1 MEEVNKIKVILV
13 ETMEPPR
20 TIEIND
26 SLASMQEVV
35 GGMIEEYMPYKDDVA
50 LICNEEGKMNGMP
63 LNRAI
68 KNENGMLMDII
79 AGPFFI
85 AYAPIESEKFL
96 SLPDDLEK
104 KYMKKFEKPE
114 RFIHTDFGIKP
125 VAMFTE
131 RDTFER

>member
-1 MEEVNKIKVILV
+1 MGVEVFQCNWGSSLKSFLSAKNQEKLFLQIDDTKPDGVKV
-13 ETMEPPR
+13 T
-20 TIEIND
+20 
-26 SLASMQEVV
+26 
-35 GGMIEEYMPYKDDVA
+35 GKGY
-50 LICNEEGKMNGMP
+50 ICNEEGKMNGMS

-96 SLPDDLEK
+96 SLPDNLEK

-114 RFIHTDFGIKP
+114 RFLRTDFGIKP

-131 RDTFER
+131 RDSFER